1 MAKREFDLK
10 IDDED
15 RLGELIQALDAT
27 VRRRIMCMLRSSCYS
42 IAELAKRL
50 KLPIFDGFFSYQY
63 LAKSRI
69 NQCYDKTQ
77 YPGEC
82 QTDFPSDRPLFPRFY
97 YGYTFQ

>member
-50 KLPIFDGFFSYQY
+50 KLPISTVSFH
-63 LAKSRI
+63 I
-69 NQCYDKTQ
+69 NILRKAGLINVTIKRNTR
-77 YPGEC
+77 EC

-97 YGYTFQ
+97 YGYIFQ

>member
-42 IAELAKRL
+42 IAAETSY
-50 KLPIFDGFFSYQY
+50 FDGFFSYQY